1 MPSPRRGAVSRAHDE
16 PTETDSVP
24 IFRRSHV
31 HQNGNGS
38 SAPTTAE
45 LRARR
50 EEEWNRL
57 FPAAGDEEDYRRA
70 FLRFSPLYWDIVQS
84 TQQELLQVLLY
95 RVPAELGV
103 PAIFGLSVLYSRHGR
118 PDDAARAT
126 LAMIVNE
133 LPAPHARALIVALA
147 DAWQNAERSAY
158 EERGRQVAD
167 EFARALRRLEG
178 TVADADGTVLAI
190 EEQVALAWDGAGARR
205 R

>member
-1 MPSPRRGAVSRAHDE
+1 MGWDG
-16 PTETDSVP
+16 VP
-24 IFRRSHV
+24 IFRRSQPH
-31 HQNGNGS
+31 HNGHGNGNGA

-50 EEEWNRL
+50 EEEWGRL
-57 FPAAGDEEDYRRA
+57 FPGPGDEEDYRRA

-84 TQQELLQVLLY
+84 TQQQLLQVLLY

-103 PAIFGLSVLYSRHGR
+103 PAIFGLSVLFGRHGR

-133 LPAPHARALIVALA
+133 LSAAHARALIVALA
-147 DAWQNAERSAY
+147 DAWENAERRAY
-158 EERGRQVAD
+158 EERGRLVAD
-167 EFARALRRLEG
+167 EFRRALRRLEG
-178 TVADADGTVLAI
+178 TTADATGAVLAI
-190 EEQVALAWDGAGARR
+190 EDQVALAWDGVRERR

>member
-1 MPSPRRGAVSRAHDE
+1 M
-16 PTETDSVP
+16 P
-24 IFRRSHV
+24 IFRRPRAQ
-31 HQNGNGS
+31 QNGMA
-38 SAPTTAE
+38 APTTAE

-50 EEEWNRL
+50 EEEWSRL
-57 FPAAGDEEDYRRA
+57 FPGPGDEEDYRRA

-84 TQQELLQVLLY
+84 TQQSLLQVLLC

-133 LPAPHARALIVALA
+133 LPAAHARALIVALA

-158 EERGRQVAD
+158 EERGRLVAD
-167 EFARALRRLEG
+167 EFGRALRRLEG
-178 TVADADGTVLAI
+178 TAADADGTVRAI
-190 EEQVALAWDGAGARR
+190 EEQIALAWEGAGARR